1 MCPSAK
7 LVTTPT
13 VYLLLGL
20 EMGRAATTTSTLV
33 LQGEDYDSLR
43 AAIDLD
49 VERIET
55 SISHFQE
62 SLILLSK
69 VVLQNT
75 VLI

>member
-1 MCPSAK
+1 M
-7 LVTTPT
+7 VGT
-13 VYLLLGL
+13 
-20 EMGRAATTTSTLV
+20 ATRTSTLV

-62 SLILLSK
+62 SLEITYFIIKSS
-69 VVLQNT
+69 T
-75 VLI
+75 AE